1 MEYTTIA
8 ISVGLWV
15 ATVIGY
21 VIWNLYNKNRKL
33 ERMVLNQQLFIDGI
47 KDCMKEINTAAN
59 QIDSKIWVQSDPEF
73 LALMENVKAMQN
85 SINQFIE
92 E

>member
-1 MEYTTIA
+1 MIYA
-8 ISVGLWV
+8 ILASILWV
-15 ATVIGY
+15 VTVVGY

-33 ERMVLNQQLFIDGI
+33 ERMVVGQQIFIDGI
-47 KDCMKEINTAAN
+47 KDCMKEINSAAN

-73 LALMENVKAMQN
+73 LALMENVKVMQN

>member
-1 MEYTTIA
+1 MIYA
-8 ISVGLWV
+8 ILASILWV
-15 ATVIGY
+15 ATVVGY

-33 ERMVLNQQLFIDGI
+33 ERMVVGQQIFIDGI
-47 KDCMKEINTAAN
+47 KDCMKEINSAAN

-73 LALMENVKAMQN
+73 LALMENVKVMQN